1 MSTGSSVRRLQ
12 PDDAPALASLRRQ
25 ALDGDPL
32 AFGASPDDDR
42 LLDTDF
48 ARAMLGDPR
57 EHAIFGLFL
66 GADLAGMVGILRDTR
81 RKRRHVATVWG
92 MYVAPE
98 IRGKG
103 GGRALLDAALA
114 HARAWSGVEQVHLAV
129 TDAAE
134 TEGARRLYERAGFRA
149 WGREPRAMQFKG
161 RVVDDLHM
169 VLDLRA
175 RGEGR

>member
-32 AFGASPDDDR
+32 SFGASPEDDR
-42 LLDTDF
+42 LLDSEF
-48 ARAMLGDPR
+48 ARAMLRDPR

-66 GADLAGMVGILRDTR
+66 GADLAGMVGILRDTK
-81 RKRRHVATVWG
+81 RKRRHVATLWG
-92 MYVAPE
+92 MYIAPE
-98 IRGKG
+98 ARARG
-103 GGRALLDAALA
+103 GGRALLGAAIG

-129 TDAAE
+129 TE
-134 TEGARRLYERAGFRA
+134 TSETARRLYERAGFRA
-149 WGREPRAMQFKG
+149 WGREPRAMQVKD
-161 RVVDDLHM
+161 RVLDDIHM

-175 RGEGR
+175 GGESR

>member
-1 MSTGSSVRRLQ
+1 MSTGSNVRRLQ

-32 AFGASPDDDR
+32 AFGASVEDDR

-66 GADLAGMVGILRDTR
+66 GSDLAGMVGILRDGK
-81 RKRRHVATVWG
+81 RKRRHTATIWG

-98 IRGKG
+98 ARAKG
-103 GGRALLDAALA
+103 GGRVLLDAALQ

-134 TEGARRLYERAGFRA
+134 GARHLYERAGFKT
-149 WGREPRAMQFKG
+149 WGREPRAMQWKG
-161 RVVDDLHM
+161 RYVDDHHM
-169 VLDLRA
+169 VLDLRERA
-175 RGEGR
+175 